1 MIAPRNGLAA
11 VLVAALVAGC
21 TTTGTGEGGSRAGAV
36 TAQFTWK
43 QSGAQSGQMTAM
55 LNSGE
60 TYSGQFFQ
68 ITSETQVDDLSP
80 LWVGWHRRW
89 RGWDDW
95 GPDTTF
101 VTNYSGKVV
110 ANLQGPGGYMRCRFQ
125 LARPSSGMAG
135 GGAGRCQ
142 LPNGTTINTTF
153 PPA

>member
-1 MIAPRNGLAA
+1 MKGSRKSLAA

-21 TTTGTGEGGSRAGAV
+21 TTTGTGEGGSRTGAV
-36 TAQFTWK
+36 TAQFSWK

-55 LNSGE
+55 LNTGA
-60 TYSGQFFQ
+60 TYAGQFFQ
-68 ITSETQVDDLSP
+68 ITSETRVDDLDP
-80 LWVGWHRRW
+80 LWVGWGRRW

-101 VTNYSGKVV
+101 VTNYSGRVA
-110 ANLQGPGGYMRCRFQ
+110 ANLQGPGGYMRCQFQ

-142 LPNGTTINTTF
+142 LPDGTTINATF
-153 PPA
+153 PPG